1 VSSLPGDPAAE
12 PGPRVPSARLG
23 SAAAGLSRRKL
34 FGAAGVTAAVV
45 GAAGAGALA
54 GRASAASTGFG
65 GLHQPIPFR
74 GEHQA
79 GIITPQ
85 QDRMHFCAFDVTTD
99 SRDDVIALLKQWTEM
114 AERMTQGDDAVA
126 SGAFEGNPFA
136 PPDDTG
142 EALGLPASQLTLTIG
157 FGPSFFE
164 KDGRDRF
171 GIAALRPAGLAD
183 LPKFPNETM
192 DLARC
197 HGDIC
202 VQACANDPQVA
213 VHAVRNLARVG
224 FGTVAVKYSQM
235 GFGRTSS
242 TTREQVTPRNLMGF
256 KDGTNNLK
264 AEDTGDLDKNVWA
277 AKGDGP
283 DWLAGGTYLVTRRI
297 RMRIEA
303 WDRTTLLEQERVIG
317 RQKGSGAPNGYS
329 HEFDALDFDSKDAKG
344 NPLIHVDAHVRLV
357 NHEHMGGIKLLRR
370 GYNFTDGSDGFG
382 HLDAGLFFIA
392 FVRNPVTH
400 FIPVQAMMSSKDA
413 LNEYITHTGTAV
425 FACPPGLREDES
437 TAYWGSTL
445 FGERRSA

>member
-1 VSSLPGDPAAE
+1 VAELDP
-12 PGPRVPSARLG
+12 PRT
-23 SAAAGLSRRKL
+23 GLSRRKL

-54 GRASAASTGFG
+54 GRASAASTEFG

-74 GEHQA
+74 GERQA

-99 SRDDVIALLKQWTEM
+99 NRDDVISLLRQWTEM
-114 AERMTQGDDAVA
+114 AERMTRGDDAVPG
-126 SGAFEGNPFA
+126 GAIDGNPFA
-136 PPDDTG
+136 PPEDTG

-164 KDGRDRF
+164 KDGKDRF
-171 GIAALRPAGLAD
+171 GIASQRPAGLAD

-192 DLARC
+192 DPERC
-197 HGDIC
+197 GGDIC

-213 VHAVRNLARVG
+213 VHAIRNLARVG
-224 FGTVAVKYSQM
+224 FGTVGVRYSQL

-264 AEDTGDLDKNVWA
+264 AEDSGDLDHNVWVA
-277 AKGDGP
+277 NGDGP

-317 RQKGSGAPNGYS
+317 RQKGSGAPNGYQD
-329 HEFDALDFDSKDAKG
+329 EFETLDFDSKDAKG
-344 NPLIHVDAHVRLV
+344 NPLIDVDAHVRLV
-357 NHEHMGGIKLLRR
+357 KPEHVGGVKMLRR

-392 FVRNPVTH
+392 FVRNPSTN
-400 FIPVQAMMSSKDA
+400 FIPVQAQMSSKDA

-425 FACPPGLREDES
+425 FACPPGLREGDES
-437 TAYWGSTL
+437 AYWGSTL
-445 FGERRSA
+445 FG

>member
-1 VSSLPGDPAAE
+1 VSSLPSDPTPVE
-12 PGPRVPSARLG
+12 PDPPRG
-23 SAAAGLSRRKL
+23 GLSRRKL

-54 GRASAASTGFG
+54 GRASAASTDVD
-65 GLHQPIPFR
+65 GLHRPIRFR
-74 GEHQA
+74 GERQA
-79 GIITPQ
+79 GIVTPQ
-85 QDRMHFCAFDVTTD
+85 QDRMHFCAFDITTD
-99 SRDDVIALLKQWTEM
+99 KRDEIIALLKQWTEM
-114 AERMTQGDDAVA
+114 AERMTRGEDAVPN
-126 SGAFEGNPFA
+126 GAIGGNPYA

-142 EALGLPASQLTLTIG
+142 EALGLPASALTMTIG

-164 KDGRDRF
+164 KDGKDRF
-171 GIAALRPAGLAD
+171 GIADQRPAGLAD

-192 DLARC
+192 DPARC
-197 HGDIC
+197 GGDIC

-213 VHAVRNLARVG
+213 VHAIRNLARVG
-224 FGTVAVKYSQM
+224 FGTVAVRYSQL

-264 AEDTGDLDKNVWA
+264 AEDTADLDKNVWV

-283 DWLAGGTYLVTRRI
+283 DWLTGGTYLVTRRI

-317 RQKGSGAPNGYS
+317 RQKGTGAPNGYRG
-329 HEFDALDFDSKDAKG
+329 EFDELDFDSKGADG
-344 NPLIHVDAHVRLV
+344 NPLIDVDAHVRLV
-357 NHEHMGGIKLLRR
+357 KPEHVGGVKMLRR

-392 FVRNPVTH
+392 FVRNPSTN
-400 FIPVQAMMSSKDA
+400 FIPVQAQMSSKDA

-425 FACPPGLREDES
+425 FACPPGLREGDS
-437 TAYWGSTL
+437 SAYWGSTL
-445 FGERRSA
+445 FG

>member
-1 VSSLPGDPAAE
+1 VAELDP
-12 PGPRVPSARLG
+12 PRT
-23 SAAAGLSRRKL
+23 GLSRRKL

-54 GRASAASTGFG
+54 GRASAASTEFG

-74 GEHQA
+74 GERQA

-99 SRDDVIALLKQWTEM
+99 NRDDVISLLRQWTEM
-114 AERMTQGDDAVA
+114 AERMTRGDDAVPG
-126 SGAFEGNPFA
+126 GAIDGNPFA
-136 PPDDTG
+136 PPEDTG

-164 KDGRDRF
+164 KDGKDRF
-171 GIAALRPAGLAD
+171 GIASQRPAGLAD

-192 DLARC
+192 DPARC
-197 HGDIC
+197 GGDIC

-213 VHAVRNLARVG
+213 VHAIRNLARVG
-224 FGTVAVKYSQM
+224 FGTVGVRYSQL

-264 AEDTGDLDKNVWA
+264 AEDSGDLDHNVWVA
-277 AKGDGP
+277 NGDGP

-317 RQKGSGAPNGYS
+317 RQKGSGAPNGYRD
-329 HEFDALDFDSKDAKG
+329 EFETLDFDSKDDKG
-344 NPLIHVDAHVRLV
+344 NPLIDVDAHVRLV
-357 NHEHMGGIKLLRR
+357 KPEHVGGVKMLRR

-392 FVRNPVTH
+392 FVRNPSTN
-400 FIPVQAMMSSKDA
+400 FIPVQAQMSSKDA

-425 FACPPGLREDES
+425 FACPPGLREGDES
-437 TAYWGSTL
+437 AYWGSTL
-445 FGERRSA
+445 FG

>member
-1 VSSLPGDPAAE
+1 M
-12 PGPRVPSARLG
+12 
-23 SAAAGLSRRKL
+23 
-34 FGAAGVTAAVV
+34 TAAVV

-54 GRASAASTGFG
+54 GRASAASTDFS
-65 GLHQPIPFR
+65 GLHRPIPFR
-74 GEHQA
+74 GERQA

-99 SRDDVIALLKQWTEM
+99 NRGDVVAMLKQWTEM
-114 AERMTQGDDAVA
+114 AERMTRGEDAVPN
-126 SGAFEGNPFA
+126 GATGGNRYA

-142 EALGLPASQLTLTIG
+142 EALDLPASALTLTIG

-164 KDGRDRF
+164 RDGKDRF
-171 GIAALRPAGLAD
+171 GIASQRPAGLAD

-192 DLARC
+192 DPARC
-197 HGDIC
+197 GGDIC

-224 FGTVAVKYSQM
+224 FGTVAVKYSQL

-242 TTREQVTPRNLMGF
+242 TSREQITPRNMLGF

-264 AEDTGDLDKNVWA
+264 AQDSADLDKNVWVA
-277 AKGDGP
+277 RGDGP

-317 RQKGSGAPNGYS
+317 RQKGSGAPIGYRD
-329 HEFDALDFDSKDAKG
+329 EFDELDFDSKGADGK
-344 NPLIHVDAHVRLV
+344 PLIDVDAHVRLV
-357 NHEHMGGIKLLRR
+357 KPEHVGGVKMLRR

-392 FVRNPVTH
+392 FVRNPSTN
-400 FIPVQAMMSSKDA
+400 FIPVQAQMSSKDA

-425 FACPPGLREDES
+425 FACPPGLPDGDS
-437 TAYWGSTL
+437 NAYWGSTL
-445 FGERRSA
+445 FG

>member
-1 VSSLPGDPAAE
+1 VSSPPNE
-12 PGPRVPSARLG
+12 PVTEQRS
-23 SAAAGLSRRKL
+23 GLSRRKL

-54 GRASAASTGFG
+54 GRASAASADFS

-74 GEHQA
+74 GERQA
-79 GIITPQ
+79 GIVTPQ

-99 SRDDVIALLKQWTEM
+99 NRDEVIALLKQWTQM
-114 AERMTQGDDAVA
+114 AERMTQGHDAFPD
-126 SGAFEGNPFA
+126 GAIGGNPYA
-136 PPDDTG
+136 PPEDTG
-142 EALGLPASQLTLTIG
+142 EALGLPASQLTMTIG
-157 FGPSFFE
+157 FGPSFFT
-164 KDGRDRF
+164 KDGKDRV
-171 GIAALRPAGLAD
+171 GIASARPAGLAD

-192 DLARC
+192 DPARC
-197 HGDIC
+197 GGDIC

-213 VHAVRNLARVG
+213 VHAIRNLARVG
-224 FGTVAVKYSQM
+224 FGTVAVKYSQL

-264 AEDTGDLDKNVWA
+264 AEDVDDLNRNVWVA
-277 AKGDGP
+277 PGDGP

-317 RQKGSGAPNGYS
+317 RQKGSGAPNGYRD
-329 HEFDALDFDSKDAKG
+329 EFEQLDFDSKDGAGK
-344 NPLIHVDAHVRLV
+344 PLIDVDAHVRLV
-357 NHEHMGGIKLLRR
+357 KPEHVGGVKMLRR

-392 FVRNPVTH
+392 FVRNPSTN
-400 FIPVQAMMSSKDA
+400 FIPVQAQMSSKDA

-425 FACPPGLREDES
+425 FACPPGLREGDS
-437 TAYWGSTL
+437 SAYWGSTL
-445 FGERRSA
+445 FG

>member
-1 VSSLPGDPAAE
+1 VSSLPNDPVAE
-12 PGPRVPSARLG
+12 PDPPRT
-23 SAAAGLSRRKL
+23 GLSRRKL

-54 GRASAASTGFG
+54 GRASAASTEFG

-74 GEHQA
+74 GERQA

-99 SRDDVIALLKQWTEM
+99 NRDDVISLLRQWTEM
-114 AERMTQGDDAVA
+114 AERMTRGDDAVPG
-126 SGAFEGNPFA
+126 GAIDGNPFA
-136 PPDDTG
+136 PPEDTG

-157 FGPSFFE
+157 FGPPFFE
-164 KDGRDRF
+164 KDGKDRF
-171 GIAALRPAGLAD
+171 GIASQRPAGLAD

-192 DLARC
+192 DPARC
-197 HGDIC
+197 GGDIC

-213 VHAVRNLARVG
+213 VHAIRNLARVG
-224 FGTVAVKYSQM
+224 FGTVAVRYSQL

-264 AEDTGDLDKNVWA
+264 AEDPGDLDHNVWV

-317 RQKGSGAPNGYS
+317 RQKGSGAPNGYQD
-329 HEFDALDFDSKDAKG
+329 EFETLDFDSKDAKG
-344 NPLIHVDAHVRLV
+344 NPLIDVDAHVRLV
-357 NHEHMGGIKLLRR
+357 KPEHVGGVKMLRR

-392 FVRNPVTH
+392 FVRNPSTN
-400 FIPVQAMMSSKDA
+400 FIPVQAQMSSKDA

-425 FACPPGLREDES
+425 FACPPGLREGDES
-437 TAYWGSTL
+437 AYWGSTL
-445 FGERRSA
+445 FG